1 MPIEMS
7 CTGCGQTLRVAD
19 EHAGKLARC
28 PKCGTVVSV
37 PAAGTAASAIPLLQP
52 VPDFLQPAAASNPF
66 ASSNPFAD
74 RPDQVTNPYAS
85 PTAPQTPVSS
95 YRQPH
100 RGGLILTF
108 GIVGL
113 PPICCMPL
121 GIVAWVMG
129 AADLKAIRAGTMDP
143 AGQSM
148 TQAGMVC
155 GIISVVLAGL
165 WIVFNVLA
173 VVLSNLH

>member
-1 MPIEMS
+1 MPIEMP

-19 EHAGKLARC
+19 EHAGKMARC
-28 PKCGTVVSV
+28 PKCGAVVTV
-37 PAAGTAASAIPLLQP
+37 PTGETAATAIPRLEP
-52 VPDFLQPAAASNPF
+52 VSDFLPPA

-74 RPDQVTNPYAS
+74 RPDQGTDPYAS
-85 PTAPQTPVSS
+85 PSNFGAPVRS

-113 PPICCMPL
+113 LCCMPL

-129 AADLKAIRAGTMDP
+129 ASDLKAIRAGTMDP

-148 TQAGMVC
+148 TQAGMVI
-155 GIISVVLAGL
+155 GIISVVLASL

-173 VVLSNLH
+173 VALSNLH

>member
-1 MPIEMS
+1 MPIEMP
-7 CTGCGQTLRVAD
+7 CNGCGQTLRVAD
-19 EHAGKLARC
+19 EHAGKMARC
-28 PKCGTVVSV
+28 PKCGAVVNV
-37 PAAGTAASAIPLLQP
+37 PAAGTTAAAAPPPQP
-52 VPDFLQPAAASNPF
+52 VPDFLQPAS
-66 ASSNPFAD
+66 SSNPFAD
-74 RPDQVTNPYAS
+74 RPDQDTNPYVS
-85 PTAPQTPVSS
+85 PTALQTPVRS

-113 PPICCMPL
+113 LCCMPL

-148 TQAGMVC
+148 TQAGMVI
-155 GIISVVLAGL
+155 GIISVVLACIG
-165 WIVFNVLA
+165 IVVNVLM
-173 VVLSNLH
+173 VVLSMAH